1 MKHILVPLD
10 GSSLAE
16 RVLPYVREIAKIAK
30 VDVTL
35 LQVLDDRGQE
45 AFIAEDAMVAHA
57 DGTHTEAPRRPPYDA
72 EDAEYAR
79 IYMTDMVGD
88 LRRDGIEA
96 QSIIRVG
103 QPAEI
108 IVEMAGAAGTMIAM
122 ATHGYS
128 GVRRLALG
136 SVADKVVHLS
146 EGPVF
151 LVRGDVEVAAPRFHR
166 LLVPLDDTPVA
177 KQVLPCAIDFA
188 EQAGAELLLLR
199 AIQPFVD
206 HYAELQPF
214 GYAQPP
220 DEQWLME
227 QRAEVK
233 RDLLG
238 HAELVRQRHAA
249 TRAMVCD
256 GDPAEVIVEEAQRL
270 CADVIIMATHGRS
283 GLQRWAMGS
292 VADTVLHHTCKPMV
306 LVRAH
311 HNHN

>member
-16 RVLPYVREIAKIAK
+16 RVLPYVREIAKVAK

-45 AFIAEDAMVAHA
+45 AFIAEDSLVLHA
-57 DGTHTEAPRRPPYDA
+57 AGNSASAPRRLPYDT

-79 IYMTDMVGD
+79 GYLADQVAD
-88 LRRDGIEA
+88 LKCEGIEVA
-96 QSIIRVG
+96 AVIRVG
-103 QPAEI
+103 SPAEI
-108 IVEMAGAAGTMIAM
+108 IVEMAGSRDTMIAM

-151 LVRGDVEVAAPRFHR
+151 LVRGDIDVPQPQFRR

-188 EQAGAELLLLR
+188 EKAGAELLLLR
-199 AIQPFVD
+199 AVEPFID

-214 GYAQPP
+214 GYTQPP

-227 QRAEVK
+227 QRAEIK
-233 RDLLG
+233 RELLS
-238 HAELVRQRHAA
+238 HAEIVRQHHAA

-256 GDPAEVIVEEAQRL
+256 GPPADVIVEEADRL
-270 CADVIIMATHGRS
+270 GADLIVMATHGRS
-283 GLQRWAMGS
+283 GLRRWAMGS
-292 VADTVLHHTCKPMV
+292 VADTVLHHTHKPMV

-311 HNHN
+311 PAHN